1 MAAEDA
7 ELVRRWRK
15 GDPLAFDALVRRW
28 EGPVLRIL
36 TRLLGESELVED
48 SSQEVFLR
56 VYHATGRYRDNGTF
70 STWLYRIALNVARD
84 VGRRRR
90 RRPVPLEGHEP
101 PDRALPAEKTCQQR
115 EAAELVAEALS
126 ELPEPL
132 REALVLRHYE
142 GLNFEEIARLTGTP
156 ASTVKSRFGVALRR
170 MRSRLQEL
178 GYSPEETPS

>member
-1 MAAEDA
+1 MAADDA

-15 GDPLAFDALVRRW
+15 GDPLAFEALVRRW
-28 EGPVLRIL
+28 QGPVLRIL
-36 TRLLGESELVED
+36 ARLLGENAPVED

-56 VYHATGRYRDNGTF
+56 VYHAAGRYRENGAF

-84 VGRRRR
+84 VGRRTRR
-90 RRPVPLEGHEP
+90 CPVPLEGHEP

-115 EAAELVAEALS
+115 EAAELVAQALG

-156 ASTVKSRFGVALRR
+156 VSTIKSRFGIALQR
-170 MRSRLQEL
+170 MRSRLQQL